1 MNGEPMRQKLI
12 AIGTNAFIVALVGC
26 IPFGIGMAFYMDD
39 ARWLWFCATLL
50 IFLS

>member
-1 MNGEPMRQKLI
+1 MTRERLIAWGMNGL
-12 AIGTNAFIVALVGC
+12 VAALAGC

-39 ARWLWFCATLL
+39 ARWLWFCMPLL